1 MTRLNLFL
9 LLLVVA
15 SALYLVNVQYASRQL
30 FAELDRASAQA
41 RKLALEHDRLQFEKR
56 AQATSA
62 RIEQLARTRL
72 QMHPVNPAITHYV
85 AQPASA
91 AR

>member
-9 LLLVVA
+9 LLGVVA
-15 SALYLVNVQYASRQL
+15 SALYLVNVQYESRQL
-30 FAELDRASAQA
+30 FAELDRARAQA
-41 RKLALEHDRLQFEKR
+41 RKLAQEQDRLQLEKR

-62 RIEQLARTRL
+62 RVEQLARVRL
-72 QMHPVNPAITHYV
+72 QMRPVNPAITVYV

-91 AR
+91 TP

>member
-15 SALYLVNVQYASRQL
+15 SALYLVHVQYESRQL
-30 FAELDRASAQA
+30 YAELDRSRAQA
-41 RKLALEHDRLQFEKR
+41 KKLALEQDRLQLEKR

-62 RIEQLARTRL
+62 RVEQLARSRL
-72 QMHPVNPAITHYV
+72 QMRPANPAITVYV

-91 AR
+91 TP

>member
-9 LLLVVA
+9 LLAVVA
-15 SALYLVNVQYASRQL
+15 SALYLVKVQYESRQL
-30 FAELDRASAQA
+30 YAELDRAHAQE
-41 RKLALEHDRLQFEKR
+41 RKLALEQDRLQLDKR

-62 RIEQLARTRL
+62 RVEQLARSKLHMR
-72 QMHPVNPAITHYV
+72 PVNPAITVYV

-91 AR
+91 TP